1 MRKMAKKRKQSVRP
15 VKKQDGSLTLSDSLG
30 DDILEKLKAAKKEL
44 SDLEK
49 SESEAIEKER
59 VKQIRKERE
68 EREKN
73 KSFEEL
79 LNEYGDTGDKY

>member
-1 MRKMAKKRKQSVRP
+1 MAKKRKQATPIRP
-15 VKKQDGSLTLSDSLG
+15 KKVENEGLTLSDSLG

-44 SDLEK
+44 TAAE
-49 SESEAIEKER
+49 ESKEEARQE
-59 VKQIRKERE
+59 QIRHERK

-79 LNEYGDTGDKY
+79 FKEYGDVGSKF

>member
-1 MRKMAKKRKQSVRP
+1 MAKKRKQPVRP
-15 VKKQDGSLTLSDSLG
+15 VKKEDATLTLSDSLG
-30 DDILEKLKAAKKEL
+30 DDVLEKLKAAKKEL
-44 SDLEK
+44 SDQEK
-49 SESEAIEKER
+49 SKAEAVEKER

-79 LNEYGDTGDKY
+79 LNEYEGTGDKY